1 MSSYVNLLQDSEI
14 HFRSMARDKKSLRM
28 AILGAGVAV
37 LAGVL
42 LLLRHFLAVTGEAEE
57 LKSRWKKLEPQHAK
71 AKEREEILRSASNR
85 LSELRGWTEAR
96 YSIPDFLGQLGDL
109 IPPGMQII
117 SLEWQGF
124 LAGVEGETRM
134 STPSPAGT
142 PPPPPP
148 TAPQRRNSLLLRA
161 LFTGQDSEQKV
172 LNFVESLKSAPF
184 GGDLTNV
191 KLLETAKAG
200 ADASVASPAPGKGA
214 PPLPPK
220 EIVGTRF
227 SVDLQFKP
235 RSLQWTKKN

>member
-37 LAGVL
+37 VFVLL
-42 LLLRHFLAVTGEAEE
+42 LLLRHFLAVTGEANE
-57 LKSRWKKLEPQHAK
+57 LAARWKKLEPQHAK

-85 LSELRGWTEAR
+85 QSELRGWTEAR
-96 YSIPDFLGQLGDL
+96 YSVPEFMGQLGAL
-109 IPPGMQII
+109 IPPTMQII
-117 SLEWQGF
+117 SMEWQGF
-124 LAGVEGETRM
+124 LSGVEGETRM
-134 STPSPAGT
+134 PPPAPAGT
-142 PPPPPP
+142 PAPPPMP
-148 TAPQRRNSLLLRA
+148 APQRRNSLLLRA
-161 LFTGQDSEQKV
+161 LFTGPDSEQQV

-184 GGDLTNV
+184 GGDLLNV

-200 ADASVASPAPGKGA
+200 ADASTAAAPPGKPGAAPAP
-214 PPLPPK
+214 K
-220 EIVGTRF
+220 ETVGTRF